1 MKFGGSGKQRRH
13 LHLERWAKNSKLVIK
28 LPTKTRPKPII
39 NAITASQLKSNQ
51 VFTISL
57 NSSSHVCWKLST
69 REFSLPYILTFTA
82 LFLHWWESLKSQAI
96 VTVALGLITILRC
109 YMTMCKNY
117 WLTQQAQLSSILQ
130 SWHQRALRTNEVP
143 KTLEHCLSTFS
154 CLSTAWC
161 CTGSSIIP
169 ANTIYTYTSAESKC
183 GWVCYKPL

>member
-1 MKFGGSGKQRRH
+1 M
-13 LHLERWAKNSKLVIK
+13 IK

-39 NAITASQLKSNQ
+39 NAITASHYTAQVKPGVYNFSKQLLSCLLEVIYQ
-51 VFTISL
+51 RVFSTIHTHLYCS
-57 NSSSHVCWKLST
+57 
-69 REFSLPYILTFTA
+69 
-82 LFLHWWESLKSQAI
+82 FLHWWESLKSQAI

-161 CTGSSIIP
+161 RTGSSIIP
-169 ANTIYTYTSAESKC
+169 ANTIYTYTSAEIKC